1 MQLYDE
7 KMLEETLE
15 FVKSYQLSNGK
26 SPSYRTIMA
35 RFSSFYPSV
44 SKVERYIRVL
54 KERGAIE
61 KNSDG
66 SISICDALSV
76 GRTRTV
82 SLVGQCACG
91 QPILAEEN
99 IEGTF
104 SLPEDLLGKGE
115 YFMLRAIGSSM
126 IDAGIF
132 DKDYMFVRKQENAEE
147 GQIVIALV
155 DGQDATAK
163 RFYRRNGK
171 IILHP
176 ENDTEI
182 DGKRI
187 YEDIVVD
194 NCEIVGVVTNVW
206 HSVH

>member
-7 KMLEETLE
+7 KMLEETLD

-35 RFSSFYPSV
+35 RFSNFYPSV

-54 KERGAIE
+54 KERGLIE

-66 SISICDALSV
+66 SISICDVLSV

-126 IDAGIF
+126 KDAGIF

-176 ENDTEI
+176 ENDAEI

-187 YEDIVVD
+187 YEDIIVD
-194 NCEIVGVVTNVW
+194 NCQIVGIVTNVW